1 MTIETGMALPLL
13 LEIVE
18 PAGLLMLGDLLVE
31 RKMVQYHWLKKL
43 PETETVVQFCC
54 ERRASR

>member
-1 MTIETGMALPLL
+1 MTIETGTALPLL

-31 RKMVQYHWLKKL
+31 REMVQYHWLKKL
-43 PETETVVQFCC
+43 PETGTIVHFCC
-54 ERRASR
+54 EKRASR